1 MVTVSRPTVLQVMY
15 CWLHKVA
22 SSFWMW
28 MFLWIKVWQLPC
40 HHQQGSHTTPVQEG
54 KEPEAGK
61 RPYTIQYSMKPTS
74 AKMYHTVVQKYSNI
88 ILGR

>member
-1 MVTVSRPTVLQVMY
+1 MY

-28 MFLWIKVWQLPC
+28 MFLWIKVSQLPC
-40 HHQQGSHTTPVQEG
+40 HHRSHTTPAQEG

-88 ILGR
+88 ILGRQYS

>member
-1 MVTVSRPTVLQVMY
+1 MDVPLDQGIVAAIKTAQI
-15 CWLHKVA
+15 LH
-22 SSFWMW
+22 
-28 MFLWIKVWQLPC
+28 
-40 HHQQGSHTTPVQEG
+40 HHVQEG

>member
-1 MVTVSRPTVLQVMY
+1 MY

-28 MFLWIKVWQLPC
+28 MFLWIKVSQLPC
-40 HHQQGSHTTPVQEG
+40 HHRSHTTPVQEG

>member
-1 MVTVSRPTVLQVMY
+1 MY

-28 MFLWIKVWQLPC
+28 MFLWIKVSQLPC
-40 HHQQGSHTTPVQEG
+40 HHRSHITPVQEG

>member
-1 MVTVSRPTVLQVMY
+1 MY

-28 MFLWIKVWQLPC
+28 MFLWIKVSWLPC
-40 HHQQGSHTTPVQEG
+40 HHRSHTTPVQEG

>member
-28 MFLWIKVWQLPC
+28 MFLWIKVSWLPSPARI
-40 HHQQGSHTTPVQEG
+40 SHLPVQEG

>member
-1 MVTVSRPTVLQVMY
+1 MLQVMY

-28 MFLWIKVWQLPC
+28 MFLWIKVSQLPC
-40 HHQQGSHTTPVQEG
+40 HHRFHITPVQEG

>member
-1 MVTVSRPTVLQVMY
+1 MY

-28 MFLWIKVWQLPC
+28 MFLWIKVSWLPSRQ
-40 HHQQGSHTTPVQEG
+40 HRYRYLTYYQEG

-74 AKMYHTVVQKYSNI
+74 AKMYRTVVQKYSNI